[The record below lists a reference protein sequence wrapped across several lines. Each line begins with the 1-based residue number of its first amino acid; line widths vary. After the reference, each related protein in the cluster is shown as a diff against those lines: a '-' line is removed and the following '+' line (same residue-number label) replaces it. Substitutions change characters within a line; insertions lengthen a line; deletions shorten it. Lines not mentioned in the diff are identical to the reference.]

1 MRKQEE
7 LLAVIWNSC
16 KREEAFREV
25 SSKLIDLM
33 RSSTR
38 FENGVLLY
46 QADAIAAIR
55 ADFDQTFPVCH
66 EVTLAECQQV
76 TLITRIFRAVLR
88 MLAPLM

>member
-1 MRKQEE
+1 MFCVDDEF
-7 LLAVIWNSC
+7 ATVGSINM
-16 KREEAFREV
+16 
-25 SSKLIDLM
+25 DY
-33 RSSTR
+33 RSLYLH